1 MSGQGP
7 ILPTHGGQ
15 SAENTEDEE
24 DSEDEAME
32 KEAYFTWREEME
44 QALSDEGSLSYLSVE
59 SMTKEEEQ
67 SLLQWVSTGVLEQT
81 VERDEPACIYL
92 AAPLAHYHELGR
104 NLEDDEL
111 IEIALM
117 AEGQQQATIVKSFD
131 ILTPEEKHKHRSE
144 IRKVK
149 AKEIHGLHGL
159 GCFSRKPKREAHNV
173 IDIKWVIKWK
183 MVKGI
188 RSIHCRM
195 TVRGFKDRDTNR
207 IKK

>member
-7 ILPTHGGQ
+7 ILPIPGGQ
-15 SAENTEDEE
+15 SAENSEGEEESEDEE
-24 DSEDEAME
+24 ME
-32 KEAYFTWREEME
+32 RKAYFTWREEME
-44 QALSDEGSLSYLSVE
+44 QALSDEGSLSFLSVE

-67 SLLQWVSTGVLEQT
+67 SLSQWVSTGLLEQT
-81 VERDEPACIYL
+81 VERDESAVIFL

-111 IEIALM
+111 IEIALL
-117 AEGQQQATIVKSFD
+117 ADGQQQAAIVKSFD
-131 ILTPEEKHKHRSE
+131 ILTPEEKLKHKSE

-183 MVKGI
+183 W
-188 RSIHCRM
+188 
-195 TVRGFKDRDTNR
+195 
-207 IKK
+207 